1 MCGFV
6 GFSNFQNNS
15 DTTNN
20 VNILKKMNNKLLKKG
35 PDEEGYYINKNVFL
49 GHRRLIVIDPENGK
63 QPMIESYSYGIFIWR
78 FGF

>member
-35 PDEEGYYINKNVFL
+35 PDEEGYYINKNVF
-49 GHRRLIVIDPENGK
+49 
-63 QPMIESYSYGIFIWR
+63 
-78 FGF
+78 